1 MIPDRRGI
9 ISLPI
14 KLTVS
19 FLIIALMVPAMM
31 SAVDTISE
39 DIDARKLL
47 DAAEILGDRIDKV
60 GSEGPGYRTTLIL
73 EIPDSGYLE
82 VGGSEGRVVRAISE
96 GHQVGRVLLSSPV
109 TGDTLYLE
117 GYVILSIGND
127 PDSGCVAVE
136 EL

>member
-1 MIPDRRGI
+1 MIPDRKGI
-9 ISLPI
+9 LALPI

-19 FLIIALMVPAMM
+19 FLIIALMVPATM

-60 GSEGPGYRTTLIL
+60 GSEGPGYRTTFIL

-82 VGGSEGRVVRAISE
+82 IGGAEGRVVRAMSD
-96 GHQVGRVLLSSPV
+96 GHQVGRVLLSSQV
-109 TGDTLYLE
+109 TGDILYLE
-117 GYVILSIGND
+117 GYVILSIHND
-127 PDSGCVAVE
+127 PDGEGVAVE